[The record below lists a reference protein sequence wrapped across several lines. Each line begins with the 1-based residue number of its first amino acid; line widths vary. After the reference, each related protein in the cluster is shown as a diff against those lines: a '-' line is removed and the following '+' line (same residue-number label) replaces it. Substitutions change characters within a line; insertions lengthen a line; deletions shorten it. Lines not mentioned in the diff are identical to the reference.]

1 MAMSRACK
9 TAIRCFRPRKAGE
22 LKNLIIVEQTREFNK
37 EKGGEAVQFNEFIFT
52 NSHLQ
57 NRSNL

>member
-1 MAMSRACK
+1 MAISRACK
-9 TAIRCFRPRKAGE
+9 TTIRYFRPRKADE
-22 LKNLIIVEQTREFNK
+22 LKILIVEQTREFNK

>member
-1 MAMSRACK
+1 MAISRTCK
-9 TAIRCFRPRKAGE
+9 TAIRYFRPRKADE
-22 LKNLIIVEQTREFNK
+22 LKILIVEQTREFNK